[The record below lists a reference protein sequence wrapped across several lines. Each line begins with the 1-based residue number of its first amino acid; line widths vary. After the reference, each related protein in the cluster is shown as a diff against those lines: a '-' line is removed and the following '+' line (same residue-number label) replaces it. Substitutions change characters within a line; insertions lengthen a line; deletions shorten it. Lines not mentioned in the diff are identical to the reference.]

1 MYKSIRNSQI
11 GIEFTDWHNI
21 IGMAIKHKAQRV
33 AVFIDVQNMYHS
45 ARNLY
50 KRRVDFSA
58 ILEAAVA
65 GRQLIRAFGYVVRTE
80 SGEEKQ
86 FFEALER
93 LGIETR
99 EKDLQIYYGGMK
111 KADWDVGMAI
121 DAVRLSNS
129 VEVIVIV
136 SGDGDFIPLVE
147 YLKNQ
152 GKQTEVIAFGK
163 SASGKL
169 REMADDFVDL
179 CENHDQYL
187 LKGIV
192 KSKEEKENK

>member
-1 MYKSIRNSQI
+1 
-11 GIEFTDWHNI
+11 
-21 IGMAIKHKAQRV
+21 MAIKHKAQRV

-45 ARNLY
+45 AKNLY
-50 KRRVDFSA
+50 DRRVNFRE
-58 ILEAAVA
+58 ILKAAVA
-65 GRQLIRAFGYVVRTE
+65 GRQLIRAFAYVVRTE

-99 EKDLQIYYGGMK
+99 EKDLQIFYGGMK

-152 GKQTEVIAFGK
+152 GKQTEVMAFGK

-169 REMADDFVDL
+169 KEMADDFVDL
-179 CENHDQYL
+179 CENPDLYL
-187 LKGIV
+187 LKTAA
-192 KSKEEKENK
+192 KAKNDASKNL